1 MIRITPAVRLSIGLI
16 ILVISILLLA
26 QALGL
31 TSTTEKQQFETRRN
45 LAETLAAQIS
55 IAIIRGD
62 DELVRDLMGAA
73 KERNTD
79 IQSSAIRTSDGEL
92 LIATDN
98 HAEFWRGADN
108 TKSTPTHM
116 RFPLIIN
123 KVTRANFEISFKPLG
138 GDSHPLFHIPTFI
151 VLIIFV
157 TISGFFGFWL
167 YIRRVLKHLD
177 PSAVVPARVRNALNI
192 LAEGVLILDKREQ
205 IVLAN
210 TSLTENLNRT
220 EQSLV
225 GKKASSL
232 GWHLIEHQEAKELPW
247 LIALKSNLKQV
258 NVRLSLQRNDQPTK
272 IFRVNAVPILDAKGS
287 SQGTIAVFDDIT
299 ELEEKTVLLED
310 MIKEL
315 AKSRAAIESQNKE
328 LTFLA
333 TRDPLTNCFNRR
345 ALYEYLEG
353 KTKGSLKPNTEY
365 SCIMADI
372 DLFKRVNDTHGHGVG
387 DDVIK
392 MMAATI
398 KEVVREKDLVAR
410 MGGEEF
416 CIILPNTSLEVA
428 HNIAERCRE
437 KIWSKIT
444 GGVKVTASF
453 GVTSITLGAKDSTA
467 IIHQADEALYSSKEN
482 GRNRVTS
489 WSTAITS
496 KGG

>member
-1 MIRITPAVRLSIGLI
+1 MIRITPAIRLSIGLI

-31 TSTTEKQQFETRRN
+31 TSGTEKKQFETRKQI
-45 LAETLAAQIS
+45 AETLAAQINLAVS
-55 IAIIRGD
+55 RGD
-62 DELVRDLMGAA
+62 DSLVRDLMNAA
-73 KERNTD
+73 IETSTD
-79 IQSSAIRTSDGEL
+79 MQSAAIRKSDGEVL
-92 LIATDN
+92 LETNN
-98 HAEFWRGADN
+98 HAEFWKGAEAK
-108 TKSTPTHM
+108 KSTPTHM

-123 KVTRANFEISFKPLG
+123 NLTRANTEITFKPL
-138 GDSHPLFHIPTFI
+138 SSETHPLFHIPTFI

-157 TISGFFGFWL
+157 TISGFVGFWL

-177 PSAVVPARVRNALNI
+177 PSSVVPARVRNALNI

-210 TSLTENLNRT
+210 TSLLENLKKP
-220 EQSLV
+220 EQNII

-232 GWHLIEHQEAKELPW
+232 GWQLIEHQDTTEFPW
-247 LIALKSNLKQV
+247 LTALKSNVKQV
-258 NVRLSLQRNDQPTK
+258 NIRIALPTEEETTK

-299 ELEEKTVLLED
+299 ELEEKTLLLED

-315 AKSRAAIESQNKE
+315 AKSRAAIESKNKE

-353 KTKGSLKPNTEY
+353 KSAGSLKPNTDY
-365 SCIMADI
+365 ACIMADI
-372 DLFKRVNDTHGHGVG
+372 DHFKRVNDTYGHGVG

-392 MMAATI
+392 MMATTI
-398 KEVVREKDLVAR
+398 KEVVREKDIVAR

-453 GVTSITLGAKDSTA
+453 GVTSITLGAKDFTA
-467 IIHQADEALYSSKEN
+467 IIHQADEALYASKEN

-489 WSTAITS
+489 WSTETTS

>member
-1 MIRITPAVRLSIGLI
+1 MIRIAPAARLSIGLI
-16 ILVISILLLA
+16 ILLISILLLA

-31 TSTTEKQQFETRRN
+31 TSATEKQQFETRRMF
-45 LAETLAAQIS
+45 AETLAAQIT
-55 IAIIRGD
+55 IAVVRGD
-62 DELVRDLMGAA
+62 DALVRDLMNAA

-79 IQSSAIRTSDGEL
+79 MESAGIRTSDGDI
-92 LIATDN
+92 LIETFQ
-98 HAEFWRGADN
+98 HTEFWRGADSQ
-108 TKSTPTHM
+108 KSIPTHM

-123 KVTRANFEISFKPLG
+123 KVTRANLEISFKPLTEET
-138 GDSHPLFHIPTFI
+138 HPLFHIPTF
-151 VLIIFV
+151 VVFIIFV
-157 TISGFFGFWL
+157 TISGFIGFWL

-210 TSLTENLNRT
+210 TSLMENLDRT
-220 EQSLV
+220 EQNLV

-232 GWHLIEHQEAKELPW
+232 GWQLIEHQEAKELPW
-247 LIALKSNLKQV
+247 LLALKSNLKQV
-258 NVRLSLQRNDQPTK
+258 NVRLSLHRADQPTK

-299 ELEEKTVLLED
+299 ELEEKTLLLED

-345 ALYEYLEG
+345 ALYDYLEG
-353 KTKGSLKPNTEY
+353 KTGGSRKSDSGY
-365 SCIMADI
+365 ACIMADI
-372 DLFKRVNDTHGHGVG
+372 DHFKRVNDTYGHGVG

-398 KEVVREKDLVAR
+398 KEVVRENDVVAR

-416 CIILPNTSLEVA
+416 CIILPNTSLAVA
-428 HNIAERCRE
+428 HTIAERCRE
-437 KIWSKIT
+437 KIWSKTT

-453 GVTSITLGAKDSTA
+453 GVTSVSLGAKNSTE

-489 WSTAITS
+489 WSTEIAS

>member
-16 ILVISILLLA
+16 ILVVSILLLA

-31 TSTTEKQQFETRRN
+31 TSGTEKQQFETRQQV
-45 LAETLAAQIS
+45 AETLAAQIS
-55 IAIIRGD
+55 IAVTRGD
-62 DELVRDLMGAA
+62 DSLLRDIMNAA
-73 KERNTD
+73 VERNTD
-79 IQSSAIRTSDGEL
+79 IQSAAIRTNDGEL
-92 LIATDN
+92 LIQTN
-98 HAEFWRGADN
+98 QHADFWKDADPV
-108 TKSTPTHM
+108 KSTPTHM

-123 KVTRANFEISFKPLG
+123 NVKRANVEIAFKAL
-138 GDSHPLFHIPTFI
+138 SSEHHPLFHIPTFI

-157 TISGFFGFWL
+157 TLSGFVGFWL

-205 IVLAN
+205 IVLVN
-210 TSLTENLNRT
+210 TSLLEKLNR
-220 EQSLV
+220 EENNLV

-232 GWHLIEHQEAKELPW
+232 GWQLIEHQEAKELPW
-247 LIALKSNLKQV
+247 LTALSSNVKQV
-258 NVRLSLQRNDQPTK
+258 NVRVSLSKPEQPTK

-287 SQGTIAVFDDIT
+287 SQGTIVVFDDIT
-299 ELEEKTVLLED
+299 ELEEKTLLLED

-315 AKSRAAIESQNKE
+315 AKSRIAIESQNKE

-345 ALYEYLEG
+345 ALYDYLEG
-353 KTKGSLKPNTEY
+353 KSSGSRKSDGDY
-365 SCIMADI
+365 ACIMADI
-372 DLFKRVNDTHGHGVG
+372 DHFKRVNDTYGHGVG

-398 KEVVREKDLVAR
+398 KEVVRENDVVAR

-416 CIILPNTSLEVA
+416 CIILPNTSLDVA

-453 GVTSITLGAKDSTA
+453 GVTTSTLDAKDFNQ
-467 IIHQADEALYSSKEN
+467 IIHQADEALYASKEN
-482 GRNRVTS
+482 GRNKVTS
-489 WSTAITS
+489 WSTEIVS
-496 KGG
+496 KGA

>member
-1 MIRITPAVRLSIGLI
+1 MIRIAPAARLSIGLI
-16 ILVISILLLA
+16 ILLISILLLA

-31 TSTTEKQQFETRRN
+31 TSTTEKQQFETRRI
-45 LAETLAAQIS
+45 LAETLAAQIT
-55 IAIIRGD
+55 IAVVRGD
-62 DELVRDLMGAA
+62 DALVKDLMTAA
-73 KERNTD
+73 KERNSD
-79 IQSSAIRTSDGEL
+79 IESVGLRTSEGDI
-92 LIATDN
+92 LIETLHHTD
-98 HAEFWRGADN
+98 FWRGADSQ
-108 TKSTPTHM
+108 KSTPTHM

-123 KVTRANFEISFKPLG
+123 KITRANLEISFKPLTEET
-138 GDSHPLFHIPTFI
+138 HPLFHVPTF
-151 VLIIFV
+151 VVFIIFV
-157 TISGFFGFWL
+157 TISGFVGFWL

-210 TSLTENLNRT
+210 TSLMENLNRT

-232 GWHLIEHQEAKELPW
+232 GWNLIENQTAKQLPW
-247 LIALKSNLKQV
+247 LLALQTNLKQV
-258 NVRLSLQRNDQPTK
+258 NVRLSLVRGDQPTK

-299 ELEEKTVLLED
+299 ELEEKTLLLED

-353 KTKGSLKPNTEY
+353 KTTGSLKPNTEY

-372 DLFKRVNDTHGHGVG
+372 DHFKRVNDTHGHGVG

-392 MMAATI
+392 MMANTI
-398 KEVVREKDLVAR
+398 KEVVREKDIVAR

-437 KIWSKIT
+437 RIWSKIT

>member
-1 MIRITPAVRLSIGLI
+1 MIRITPAIRLSIGLI

-31 TSTTEKQQFETRRN
+31 TSGTEKQQYEIRKQI
-45 LAETLAAQIS
+45 AETLAAQINLAVS
-55 IAIIRGD
+55 RGD
-62 DELVRDLMGAA
+62 DGLIRDLMSTAI
-73 KERNTD
+73 ERNAD
-79 IQSSAIRTSDGEL
+79 MRSAAIRKTDGEV
-92 LIATDN
+92 LIETPN
-98 HAEFWRGADN
+98 HEEFWKGAEA
-108 TKSTPTHM
+108 KVSTPTHM

-123 KVTRANFEISFKPLG
+123 SVTRANTEITFKVL
-138 GDSHPLFHIPTFI
+138 SSETHPLFHIPTFV

-157 TISGFFGFWL
+157 AISGFVGFWL

-192 LAEGVLILDKREQ
+192 LAEGVLILDKREH
-205 IVLAN
+205 IVLSN
-210 TSLTENLNRT
+210 TSILENLNKS
-220 EQSLV
+220 EQNLV

-232 GWHLIEHQEAKELPW
+232 GWQLIDDKNNKELPW
-247 LIALKSNLKQV
+247 LTALNSNIKQV
-258 NVRLSLQRNDQPTK
+258 NIRLALPIAEQTTK

-299 ELEEKTVLLED
+299 ELEEKRQQLED
-310 MIKEL
+310 MVKEL

-345 ALYEYLEG
+345 ALYEYLGG
-353 KTKGSLKPNTEY
+353 KTAGSLKPNTDY
-365 SCIMADI
+365 ACIMADI
-372 DLFKRVNDTHGHGVG
+372 DNFKRVNDTHGHGVG

-392 MMAATI
+392 AMANTI
-398 KEVVREKDLVAR
+398 KEVVREKDIVAR

-428 HNIAERCRE
+428 RGIAERCRE
-437 KIWSKIT
+437 KIWSKT
-444 GGVKVTASF
+444 TSGVRVTASF
-453 GVTSITLGAKDSTA
+453 GVTSITLGAKDSAA
-467 IIHQADEALYSSKEN
+467 IIHQADEALYASKEG

-489 WSTAITS
+489 WSTDIAS

>member
-1 MIRITPAVRLSIGLI
+1 MMRITPAIRLSIGLI

-31 TSTTEKQQFETRRN
+31 TSGTEKQQYETRKAF
-45 LAETLAAQIS
+45 AETLAVQIS
-55 IAIIRGD
+55 IAISRGD
-62 DELVRDLMGAA
+62 DSLLRDIMNAA
-73 KERNTD
+73 IERNSD
-79 IQSSAIRTSDGEL
+79 IQSAGIRTNDNEILIQTTPHSEL
-92 LIATDN
+92 
-98 HAEFWRGADN
+98 WQGADPV
-108 TKSTPTHM
+108 KSTPTHM
-116 RFPLIIN
+116 RFPLIISN
-123 KVTRANFEISFKPLG
+123 IKRASFEIRFKAL
-138 GDSHPLFHIPTFI
+138 SSEHHPLLGIPTFI

-157 TISGFFGFWL
+157 SISGFFGFWL

-210 TSLTENLNRT
+210 SGLLEKLNR
-220 EQSLV
+220 EEKQLV

-232 GWHLIEHQEAKELPW
+232 GWHLIEHQDAQEFPW
-247 LIALKSNLKQV
+247 LTALKTNTKQV
-258 NVRLSLQRNDQPTK
+258 NVRLSLSRPEQNTK

-287 SQGTIAVFDDIT
+287 SQGTIVVFDDIT
-299 ELEEKTVLLED
+299 ELEEKTALLED

-315 AKSRAAIESQNKE
+315 AKSRIAIETKNKE

-333 TRDPLTNCFNRR
+333 TRDPMTNCFNRR

-353 KTKGSLKPNTEY
+353 DVTGSLKPDTEY
-365 SCIMADI
+365 ACIMADI
-372 DLFKRVNDTHGHGVG
+372 DHFKRVNDTYGHGVG

-392 MMAATI
+392 MMAASI
-398 KEVVREKDLVAR
+398 KEVVRENDMVAR

-416 CIILPNTSLEVA
+416 CIILPSTSLEVA
-428 HNIAERCRE
+428 HTIAERCRE

-453 GVTSITLGAKDSTA
+453 GVTSSTLGAKNYDQV
-467 IIHQADEALYSSKEN
+467 IHQADEALYSSKEN
-482 GRNRVTS
+482 GRNKVTQ
-489 WSTAITS
+489 WSMEIVS

>member
-45 LAETLAAQIS
+45 LAETLAAQIT
-55 IAIIRGD
+55 IAIVRGD
-62 DELVRDLMGAA
+62 DELVRSLMNAA
-73 KERNTD
+73 KERNAD
-79 IQSSAIRTSDGEL
+79 IQSTAIRTNDGEL
-92 LIATDN
+92 LIATNN
-98 HAEFWRGADN
+98 HAEFWRGADT

-210 TSLTENLNRT
+210 TSLMENLNRT

-232 GWHLIEHQEAKELPW
+232 GWHLIEHQEANELPW
-247 LIALKSNLKQV
+247 LTALKSNLKQV
-258 NVRLSLQRNDQPTK
+258 NVRLSLNRNDQPTK

-299 ELEEKTVLLED
+299 ELEEKTVLLES

-353 KTKGSLKPNTEY
+353 KTTGSLKPNTEY

-372 DLFKRVNDTHGHGVG
+372 DHFKRVNDTHGHGVG

-428 HNIAERCRE
+428 HSIAERCRE

-467 IIHQADEALYSSKEN
+467 IIHQADEALYASKEN

-489 WSTAITS
+489 WSTEITS